1 MSIIKVQYWARC
13 WMHLQ
18 SQSCMTWALYCQVKR
33 RLNKRV
39 MERSSASD
47 RKTTFAC
54 TQKMSYILAHSALL
68 IYNVILQYLSLRIV
82 LFLSCCVFLYFVLW
96 TLHSLCGSVV
106 PGTEGKQGLP
116 TDRGRGAGHSFE
128 AGFNYTYPYRNRPC
142 SKFLRE
148 FLDGNFGVGRLRSSK
163 LSSYRIFKAL
173 WASTIS
179 VEKHSSRTNSHEM
192 RRWSKRKKMYHAWLF
207 DFLECLGGQNDLL
220 KGQNRAIGGF
230 WENSIFPFFH
240 LFSLSPAKS
249 GCFRVFWARFC
260 HQKWS
265 ST

>member
-1 MSIIKVQYWARC
+1 
-13 WMHLQ
+13 
-18 SQSCMTWALYCQVKR
+18 
-33 RLNKRV
+33 

-106 PGTEGKQGLP
+106 PGTEGKQALP

-163 LSSYRIFKAL
+163 ISSCSIFKAL

-179 VEKHSSRTNSHEM
+179 VEKHSSRTNCPPQNLLWE
-192 RRWSKRKKMYHAWLF
+192 RKQTSVQWASTISLEGTFIHLAANLF
-207 DFLECLGGQNDLL
+207 WKE
-220 KGQNRAIGGF
+220 NRGS
-230 WENSIFPFFH
+230 WVV
-240 LFSLSPAKS
+240 LVSPAEIYGKA
-249 GCFRVFWARFC
+249 VE
-260 HQKWS
+260 K
-265 ST
+265 